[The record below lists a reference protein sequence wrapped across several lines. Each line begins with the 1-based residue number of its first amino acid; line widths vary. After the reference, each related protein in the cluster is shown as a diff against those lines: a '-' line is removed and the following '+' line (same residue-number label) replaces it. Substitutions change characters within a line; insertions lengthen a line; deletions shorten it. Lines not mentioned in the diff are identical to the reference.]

1 MRRGGLT
8 ALGAGLA
15 AVALLAGCGGDP
27 AAPGDSSNSVSARES
42 ADRSS
47 ESAGRGSASPRWSSA
62 SPRRSSASPRRS
74 SGVETPLPP
83 PYIERAEWAQTQV
96 GPSLQIYPTRA
107 GRRVSGD
114 GAADLAWRE
123 VLTLR
128 PNADTPG
135 MRAQFDCHWTFARIV
150 DPEKTSWNLEP
161 GRPVV
166 SEEEMIAS
174 RCNPGFDEE

>member
-1 MRRGGLT
+1 MRGTT
-8 ALGAGLA
+8 AIAGLL
-15 AVALLAGCGGDP
+15 AVAVALAGCGGGPSDTG
-27 AAPGDSSNSVSARES
+27 AAPDSVAVSAPS
-42 ADRSS
+42 SRSS
-47 ESAGRGSASPRWSSA
+47 ESARQSSDSARQ
-62 SPRRSSASPRRS
+62 S
-74 SGVETPLPP
+74 SGVETPVSLPP

-107 GRRVSGD
+107 GRRVSGH
-114 GAADLAWRE
+114 GAAEAAWRE

-128 PNADTPG
+128 PDADTPG
-135 MRAQFDCHWTFARIV
+135 MRAQFDCHWRFARIV

-174 RCNPGFDEE
+174 RCNPGFAEE